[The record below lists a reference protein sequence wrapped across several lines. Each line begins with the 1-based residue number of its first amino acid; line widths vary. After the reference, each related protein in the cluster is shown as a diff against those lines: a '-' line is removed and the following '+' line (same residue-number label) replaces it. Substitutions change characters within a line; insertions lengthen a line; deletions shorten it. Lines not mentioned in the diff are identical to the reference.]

1 MMRAMYSAV
10 SGIKAQQ
17 TSLDVISN
25 NIANVDT
32 TGYKSQRVSFSDLL
46 SQTLSS
52 ASGSTSTSGGTNPV
66 QVGLGT
72 SVASTDTIMT
82 VGSTQS
88 TGVAT
93 DLSISGNG
101 FFIVSGGSQSQYQFT
116 RDGDLSYDVDGN
128 LTVNGY
134 KVCGWESYT
143 TDSNGNKVYNTNGSV
158 EPINLYSD
166 SYSGNKKLMA
176 AKATTKETLSGN
188 LKTSATVKG
197 TALND
202 IGTISQTA
210 TIATN
215 STGISSLSSTTGLT
229 QGKTYTLALANPSQ
243 TVAIGSTNTTGI
255 TSISAPS
262 GLTTS
267 STYTIK
273 LTADGSNFDITWT
286 DASGNTVASKTNV
299 DLSSGST
306 TLNGSNGETITIP
319 AGTVTAGTM
328 TFTATNTFDVTVKDA
343 NNTAIITKSGVDL
356 SSATTLTGTNGETIT
371 LPASTSATAGTMTF
385 TAANNKDQTATMTVY
400 DAQGNS
406 YDVSVNFTKSYY
418 DSSTGQ
424 TSWYWET
431 SSGDS
436 NVASVTGSGY
446 LLFDSS
452 GNLVTTDNSYP
463 STASVTVSPGGS
475 SPVTLSLD
483 FSKVAS
489 MVLSSGDSS
498 VTSSQD
504 GYAAGTLSGLSIG
517 SDGTIT
523 GSYSN
528 GQTQSLAQIA
538 LANFTNPEGLE
549 KVGDNL
555 YVTTVNSGA
564 FTGGVVAGSNGTG
577 SLSSGTLE
585 MSNVDLAEQ
594 FSDMM
599 ISQRAYQANSKVITA
614 ADQCLQSLINM
625 VS

>member
-1 MMRAMYSAV
+1 MMRALYSAV

-52 ASGSTSTSGGTNPV
+52 ASGSSGTSGGTNPV

-82 VGSTQS
+82 VGSSQS

-101 FFIVSGGSQSQYQFT
+101 FFIVTGGSQSQYQFT
-116 RDGDLSYDVDGN
+116 REGDLTYDADGN
-128 LTVNGY
+128 LTINGY

-143 TDSNGNKVYNTNGSV
+143 TDSDGNKVYNTNGAV

-188 LKTSATVKG
+188 LNTSATAKG
-197 TALND
+197 TALNN

-210 TIATN
+210 TTKTN
-215 STGISSLSSTTGLT
+215 STGVSVSSASGLT
-229 QGKTYTLALANPSQ
+229 QN
-243 TVAIGSTNTTGI
+243 
-255 TSISAPS
+255 
-262 GLTTS
+262 
-267 STYTIK
+267 STYTVT
-273 LTADGSNFDITWT
+273 LTASTVTSGNFDITVT
-286 DASGNTVASKTNV
+286 DASGATVATLTDE
-299 DLSSGST
+299 DLSDGA
-306 TLNGSNGETITIP
+306 TLTGSNGESIVL
-319 AGTVTAGTM
+319 A
-328 TFTATNTFDVTVKDA
+328 A
-343 NNTAIITKSGVDL
+343 NS
-356 SSATTLTGTNGETIT
+356 
-371 LPASTSATAGTMTF
+371 SATAGTLTF
-385 TAANNKDQTATMTVY
+385 TAANSKDQTTTMTVY

-431 SSGDS
+431 SSSDS
-436 NVASVTGSGY
+436 DVSSVTGSGY

-452 GNLVTTDNSYP
+452 GNLVTTDSSYP
-463 STASVTVSPGGS
+463 STASVTVSPSGS

-483 FSKVAS
+483 FSNVAS

-504 GYAAGTLSGLSIG
+504 GYEAGTLSSLSIS

-523 GSYSN
+523 GTYSN

-538 LANFTNPEGLE
+538 LANFTNPQGLE

-594 FSDMM
+594 FSNMM